1 MALNGY
7 LLGTDVAFG
16 IVFGVFV
23 LALLVLA
30 IIAIR
35 WGVRKDRPGRQ
46 AWRQRHLDATQ
57 GNGAR
62 PLSSRASEPP
72 DDR

>member
-1 MALNGY
+1 MAFSGY
-7 LLGTDVAFG
+7 LLATDLAFG

-30 IIAIR
+30 VIAIR
-35 WGVRKDRPGRQ
+35 WGVRQDRPGRQ
-46 AWRQRHLDATQ
+46 AWKQRHLDAPQ
-57 GNGAR
+57 GNGAG
-62 PLSSRASEPP
+62 PLGSRASNPR

>member
-7 LLGTDVAFG
+7 LLATDLAFG

-46 AWRQRHLDATQ
+46 AWRQRHLDASQ
-57 GNGAR
+57 GNGAG
-62 PLSSRASEPP
+62 PLGGRASDPR

>member
-1 MALNGY
+1 MAVSV
-7 LLGTDVAFG
+7 LLASDVAFG

-30 IIAIR
+30 VIAIR

-46 AWRQRHLDATQ
+46 AWRQRHLDGRQ
-57 GNGAR
+57 QNGSGQ
-62 PLSSRASEPP
+62 LGRADPEG
-72 DDR
+72 R

>member
-1 MALNGY
+1 MALSGS
-7 LLGTDVAFG
+7 LLASDVAFG

-46 AWRQRHLDATQ
+46 AWRQRHLDAR
-57 GNGAR
+57 GSGAG
-62 PLSSRASEPP
+62 PLGSRATDPHEQ
-72 DDR
+72 R

>member
-1 MALNGY
+1 MDLSGF
-7 LLGTDVAFG
+7 LLASDAAFG
-16 IVFGVFV
+16 IVFGIFV

-46 AWRQRHLDATQ
+46 AWKQRHLDAAR
-57 GNGAR
+57 GNGRQPGSR
-62 PLSSRASEPP
+62 PADHRE
-72 DDR
+72 DQ